1 VAPAGAPVEAVEKPA
16 ALSPDAPA
24 GVPGLS
30 EVMARA
36 GGENFPVA
44 SRLLGA
50 RLRGSLLAIYGFA
63 RLVDQV
69 GDDAEGDRMALLDWL
84 DAEVDAIYDG
94 GMPRHPAIAR
104 MAVVAQESGIP
115 ATTLHE
121 LVQANRMDQT
131 VPSYATFDDLLR
143 YCALSAN
150 PVGHM
155 VLHVFGAATPDRMTL
170 SDAICSG
177 LQVTEHLQ
185 DVREDLGR
193 GRVYLPQEDLAR
205 FGCDEAD
212 LATVPSPERVRT
224 LVAFEVER
232 ARALLGRGTPLVGTL
247 RGRERLAVTAF
258 LAGGRAALA
267 GIKRGG
273 FALHSTPPR
282 PSPPQR
288 LAALAQSVRAPH

>member
-1 VAPAGAPVEAVEKPA
+1 VALAGVPVDAVTNPA
-16 ALSPDAPA
+16 ARGPDAPD

-44 SRLLGA
+44 SRLLGP
-50 RLRGSLLAIYGFA
+50 RLRGKLLAIYGFA

-69 GDDAEGDRMALLDWL
+69 GDEAEGDRMALLDWL
-84 DAEVDAIYDG
+84 DTEIDAIHAGDT
-94 GMPRHPAIAR
+94 PRHPALAR
-104 MAVVAQESGIP
+104 MAVVARESGMP
-115 ATTLHE
+115 AEPLHR

-131 VPSYATFDDLLR
+131 VRSYATFDDLLG
-143 YCALSAN
+143 YCELSAN

-155 VLHVFGAATPDRMTL
+155 VLHVFGAATPDRVAL

-185 DVREDLGR
+185 DVREDLVS

-224 LVAFEVER
+224 LVAFDVER
-232 ARALLGRGTPLVGTL
+232 ARRLLGRGAPLIATL
-247 RGRERLAVTAF
+247 RGRARLAVTAF
-258 LAGGRAALA
+258 VAGGRAALA
-267 GIKRGG
+267 GIERGG
-273 FALHSTPPR
+273 FALHSAPPR
-282 PSPPQR
+282 PSAAQR
-288 LAALAQSVRAPH
+288 LTALAQSVRAPH

>member
-1 VAPAGAPVEAVEKPA
+1 VALAGMPVEAVEKPA
-16 ALSPDAPA
+16 ARSPDAPDGA
-24 GVPGLS
+24 PGLS

-69 GDDAEGDRMALLDWL
+69 GDDAEGDRTALLDWL
-84 DAEVDAIYDG
+84 DAEIDAIYEGDT
-94 GMPRHPAIAR
+94 PVHPAIRR
-104 MAVVAQESGIP
+104 MALVARESAIP
-115 ATTLHE
+115 AEPLRR
-121 LVQANRMDQT
+121 LVEANRIDQT
-131 VPSYATFDDLLR
+131 VRSYATFDDLLG
-143 YCALSAN
+143 YCELSAN

-155 VLHVFGAATPDRMTL
+155 VLRVFGAATPERIEL

-185 DVREDLGR
+185 DVREDLAR
-193 GRVYLPQEDLAR
+193 GRVYLPREDLAR
-205 FGCDEAD
+205 FGCEEVD

-232 ARALLGRGTPLVGTL
+232 ARALLSRGAPLVATL
-247 RGRERLAVTAF
+247 RGRARLAVTAF
-258 LAGGRAALA
+258 VAGGRAALA
-267 GIKRGG
+267 GIERGG
-273 FALHSTPPR
+273 FALHATPPR
-282 PSPPQR
+282 PSAAQR
-288 LAALAQSVRAPH
+288 LTALARSIRASR